1 MWTFQHTETTT
12 ATPEQLWQLYQDPT
26 TWPEWD
32 HQLEDVTVDGPF
44 ETGSTGTIKPVGGPR
59 TKFRMVEVTE
69 KVSFTDVTRLPLG
82 KMRFDHWIEPG
93 VSDTS
98 FVHRVTI
105 TGPLTPLFARVI
117 GRKVAD
123 DLPAAMR
130 TLAARAEQA

>member
-26 TWPEWD
+26 TWSEWD
-32 HQLEDVTVDGPF
+32 HQIEDVTVDGPF
-44 ETGSTGTIKPVGGPR
+44 ETGATGTIKPVGGPR

-69 KVSFTDVTRLPLG
+69 KVSFTDVTRLPLA

-93 VSDTS
+93 TDETT
-98 FVHRVTI
+98 FIHRVTI

-123 DLPAAMR
+123 ELPAAMR

>member
-1 MWTFQHTETTT
+1 MWTFEHTETTA

-32 HQLEDVTVDGPF
+32 HQLEAVTVDGPF
-44 ETGSTGTIKPVGGPR
+44 ETGATGTIKPVGGPR

-69 KVSFTDVTRLPLG
+69 KVSFTDVTRLPLAT
-82 KMRFDHWIEPG
+82 MRFDHRIEQG
-93 VSDTS
+93 VGGTS

-105 TGPLTPLFARVI
+105 TGPLSPLFARVV

-123 DLPAAMR
+123 DLPVAMR

>member
-12 ATPEQLWQLYQDPT
+12 ATPEQLWRLYQDPT

-32 HQLEDVTVDGPF
+32 HQIEDVTVDGPF
-44 ETGSTGTIKPVGGPR
+44 ETGATGTIKPVGGPR
-59 TKFRMVEVTE
+59 TRFRMVEVTE
-69 KVSFTDVTRLPLG
+69 KVSFTDVTRLPLA

-93 VSDTS
+93 VGDTS

-123 DLPAAMR
+123 ELPAAMR

>member
-1 MWTFQHTETTT
+1 MWTFEHAETTT
-12 ATPEQLWQLYQDPT
+12 ASPAQLWQLYQDPT

-59 TKFRMVEVTE
+59 TRYRMVAVTE
-69 KVSFTDVTRLPLG
+69 KVSFTDVTRLPLAT
-82 KMRFDHWIEPG
+82 MRFDHRIEPG
-93 VSDTS
+93 VSDTA

-105 TGPLTPLFARVI
+105 TGPLSPLFARVI
-117 GRKVAD
+117 GRKVAA

-130 TLAARAEQA
+130 TLAALAERA